1 MWAGREPRQ
10 ATDHSGQGNGG
21 DGVGGASGTALG
33 SQMPTCVAD
42 PGPRGGAQVCGAE
55 CVSLTRV

>member
-1 MWAGREPRQ
+1 MRAGREPRQ
-10 ATDHSGQGNGG
+10 APDHSGQGNGR
-21 DGVGGASGTALG
+21 DGEGGASETVLG
-33 SQMPTCVAD
+33 SQMPTRVAG